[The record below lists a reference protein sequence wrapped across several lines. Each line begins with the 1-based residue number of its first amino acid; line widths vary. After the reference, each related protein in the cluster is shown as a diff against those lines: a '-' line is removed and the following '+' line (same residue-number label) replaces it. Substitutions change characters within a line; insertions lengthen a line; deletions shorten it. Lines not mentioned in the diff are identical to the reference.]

1 MSDVLHTVEN
11 GVSWITLNR
20 PEAMNAVTWDQRE
33 RIIALLAEASADPD
47 VRAVV
52 VTATGRG
59 FCAGADLRGTPATP
73 DERVVGDVGRM
84 IRQGAQRF
92 IAAVMDCEKPV
103 IAAVNGTAA
112 GIGAHLAFACDLVIA
127 AEPAR
132 FIEVF
137 ARRGLVPD
145 GGGAYLLPRLIGPQR
160 AKELL
165 FFGDAVTAAEARE
178 LGLVNRVVPAEELP
192 KTAREWAE
200 RLAQGPTRAL
210 VLTKQLVNASL
221 DTDRTAAFAAE
232 STAQELN
239 MTTRDAQEGVASFV
253 ERREARYEGR

>member
-1 MSDVLHTVEN
+1 MSDLLHTVEN

-33 RIIALLAEASADPD
+33 RIIALLAEASADPE
-47 VRAVV
+47 VRCVV

-59 FCAGADLRGTPATP
+59 FCAGADLRGTPSSA
-73 DERVVGDVGRM
+73 ERVAGDVARM
-84 IRQGAQRF
+84 IRGGAQRF
-92 IAAVMDCEKPV
+92 IAAVLDCEKPV

-112 GIGAHLAFACDLVIA
+112 GIGAHLAFACDLVLA
-127 AEPAR
+127 ADSAR

-137 ARRGLVPD
+137 VRRGLVPD

-160 AKELL
+160 AKELM
-165 FFGDAVTAAEARE
+165 FFGDAVPATEALG
-178 LGLVNRVVPAEELP
+178 LGLVNRVVPAEELS

-210 VLTKQLVNASL
+210 TLTKQLVNASL
-221 DTDRTAAFAAE
+221 DVDRSVAFAAE
-232 STAQELN
+232 ATAQEIN

-253 ERREARYEGR
+253 ERREARYEGK

>member
-59 FCAGADLRGTPATP
+59 FCAGADLRGAPATP
-73 DERVVGDVGRM
+73 GERVVGDVARM

-127 AEPAR
+127 AESAR

-137 ARRGLVPD
+137 VRRGLVPD

-210 VLTKQLVNASL
+210 ALTKQLVNASL
-221 DTDRTAAFAAE
+221 DTDRPTAFAAE
-232 STAQELN
+232 ATAQELN